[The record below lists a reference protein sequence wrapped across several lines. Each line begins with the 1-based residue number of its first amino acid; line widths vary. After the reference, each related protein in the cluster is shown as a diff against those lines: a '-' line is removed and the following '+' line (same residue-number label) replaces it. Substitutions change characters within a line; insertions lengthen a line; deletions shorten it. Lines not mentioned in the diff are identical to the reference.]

1 MQFILLTL
9 ACSFLPTYSAHVLS
23 SRIFI
28 RTIFIAQ
35 VKLDRFNRFVNN
47 IVLKTCS
54 PRGSSYAPFL
64 PQQLEFFSSKR
75 NISRFRIPSE
85 RGCNVVRGGRR
96 KEEEGKG
103 KEARTLE
110 SSLIKPLNFLLCHFF
125 PPFPFLF
132 FPPANVRDVFAWLI
146 PATGF
151 SFHLR
156 IEKTVTALCFPEGVA
171 SRVIRLILPFHSP
184 WLRLDTYLAPTSI
197 HSLSVSRLNK

>member
-75 NISRFRIPSE
+75 NIRDFEFRASVDATRWE
-85 RGCNVVRGGRR
+85 GEEGRR
-96 KEEEGKG
+96 RREKERRRGLWSR
-103 KEARTLE
+103 A
-110 SSLIKPLNFLLCHFF
+110 LLSHWTFSF
-125 PPFPFLF
+125 VIFSFPFLS
-132 FPPANVRDVFAWLI
+132 
-146 PATGF
+146 F
-151 SFHLR
+151 SFLPPRKRTRR
-156 IEKTVTALCFPEGVA
+156 ICVTHPRHGFF
-171 SRVIRLILPFHSP
+171 LPFADRENRYRTLFSRRGRVTCNSP
-184 WLRLDTYLAPTSI
+184 YSPFSFSLTTIGYLPRSNV
-197 HSLSVSRLNK
+197 HSLSLCLSFK

>member
-75 NISRFRIPSE
+75 NIRDFEFRASVDATWWE
-85 RGCNVVRGGRR
+85 GEEGRR
-96 KEEEGKG
+96 RREKERRQGLWSR
-103 KEARTLE
+103 A
-110 SSLIKPLNFLLCHFF
+110 LLSHWTFSF
-125 PPFPFLF
+125 VIFSFPFLF
-132 FPPANVRDVFAWLI
+132 FSSPPANVRDVFAWLI

>member
-75 NISRFRIPSE
+75 NIRDFEFRASVDATWWE
-85 RGCNVVRGGRR
+85 GEEGRR
-96 KEEEGKG
+96 REGKG

-125 PPFPFLF
+125 LPFPFLF
-132 FPPANVRDVFAWLI
+132 FSSPPQ
-146 PATGF
+146 TY
-151 SFHLR
+151 
-156 IEKTVTALCFPEGVA
+156 E
-171 SRVIRLILPFHSP
+171 
-184 WLRLDTYLAPTSI
+184 TYLRDSSPPRVFPSI
-197 HSLSVSRLNK
+197 CG

>member
-1 MQFILLTL
+1 MARSSIRS
-9 ACSFLPTYSAHVLS
+9 ARYSERYEGKRKRGCNSFYLHLHVRFFQLIPLIS
-23 SRIFI
+23 YIHTHDIYRPSEI
-28 RTIFIAQ
+28 RSIQ
-35 VKLDRFNRFVNN
+35 SVRYNN

-125 PPFPFLF
+125 LPFPFLF
-132 FPPANVRDVFAWLI
+132 FPPANVRDVFA
-146 PATGF
+146 
-151 SFHLR
+151 
-156 IEKTVTALCFPEGVA
+156 
-171 SRVIRLILPFHSP
+171 
-184 WLRLDTYLAPTSI
+184 
-197 HSLSVSRLNK
+197 

>member
-9 ACSFLPTYSAHVLS
+9 ACSFLPTYSAHVLL

-54 PRGSSYAPFL
+54 PRGSRYAPFL

-125 PPFPFLF
+125 LPFPFLF
-132 FPPANVRDVFAWLI
+132 FPPANDTRRICVTHPRH
-146 PATGF
+146 GF
-151 SFHLR
+151 F
-156 IEKTVTALCFPEGVA
+156 
-171 SRVIRLILPFHSP
+171 LPFADRENRYRTLFSRRGRVTCNSP
-184 WLRLDTYLAPTSI
+184 YSPFSP
-197 HSLSVSRLNK
+197 

>member
-125 PPFPFLF
+125 LPFPFLF
-132 FPPANVRDVFAWLI
+132 FPPRKRTRRICVTHPRHGFFLPFADRENRYRTLFSRRGRVTCNS
-146 PATGF
+146 PYSPF
-151 SFHLR
+151 SFSLTT
-156 IEKTVTALCFPEGVA
+156 IGY
-171 SRVIRLILPFHSP
+171 LPRSNV
-184 WLRLDTYLAPTSI
+184 
-197 HSLSVSRLNK
+197 HSLSLCLSFK

>member
-1 MQFILLTL
+1 MIIDPIREIFRAIREKTQKGMQFILLTL

-125 PPFPFLF
+125 LPFPFLF
-132 FPPANVRDVFAWLI
+132 FSSPPQ
-146 PATGF
+146 TY
-151 SFHLR
+151 
-156 IEKTVTALCFPEGVA
+156 E
-171 SRVIRLILPFHSP
+171 
-184 WLRLDTYLAPTSI
+184 TYLRDSSPPRVFPSI
-197 HSLSVSRLNK
+197 CG